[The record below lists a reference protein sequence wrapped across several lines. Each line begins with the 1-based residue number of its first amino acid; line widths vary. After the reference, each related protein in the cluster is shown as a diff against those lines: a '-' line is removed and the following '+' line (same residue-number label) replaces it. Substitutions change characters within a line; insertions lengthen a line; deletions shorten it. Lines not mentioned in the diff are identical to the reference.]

1 MSEEMAEGSS
11 RTAEQRR
18 EALVER
24 LFGSAIGM
32 MELLSIYVGE
42 RLGLYR
48 ALAEDGAATAPEL
61 AAATATNERYAREW
75 LEQQAGGG
83 NLEGG
88 GETAEPEARRFRLP
102 EGHDEVLLERDSLY
116 YVAPFARQM
125 AGITLP

>member
-1 MSEEMAEGSS
+1 MSEEMAEGSA

-75 LEQQAGGG
+75 LEQQAGAG
-83 NLEGG
+83 NPEGG
-88 GETAEPEARRFRLP
+88 GERGGARGRGLP
-102 EGHDEVLLERDSLY
+102 RPGG
-116 YVAPFARQM
+116 P
-125 AGITLP
+125 

>member
-1 MSEEMAEGSS
+1 MSEEMAEGSA

-61 AAATATNERYAREW
+61 AATTATNERYAREW
-75 LEQQAGGG
+75 LQQQAGGG
-83 NLEGG
+83 VLKGEGG
-88 GETAEPEARRFRLP
+88 RAEAQAKGFRP
-102 EGHDEVLLERDSLY
+102 PG
-116 YVAPFARQM
+116 
-125 AGITLP
+125 G

>member
-1 MSEEMAEGSS
+1 MSEEMAEGSA

-42 RLGLYR
+42 RPGLYR

-75 LEQQAGGG
+75 LQQDAGAGDLKGEDERGGAGG
-83 NLEGG
+83 
-88 GETAEPEARRFRLP
+88 RRYLLP
-102 EGHDEVLLERDSLY
+102 EG
-116 YVAPFARQM
+116 
-125 AGITLP
+125 